1 MRNIREITRYI
12 IPVLVIT
19 AVITASCS
27 GRKSKADNRGII
39 PENVLTEILTD
50 LFLTDGLLTL
60 PKVRHLASDR
70 DSIETHMEVIE
81 KYNYSVNDLNKTLNY
96 YFIKRPKKL
105 VRIYDR
111 VLGRLS
117 EMESRFMKEVSI
129 ERLMMD
135 EIWPGKQSYLLPDP
149 YGTDSAELNLK
160 INATGY
166 YNLTFSIRIYPDDQ
180 AISSGPGLW
189 LYSPDKPDTLQR
201 EDLSALPFIKDGR
214 AHNCSFTLH
223 ITEKTGAY
231 LRGWFVD
238 YKNQNPAAEKHMT
251 VENISL
257 KANRI
262 Q

>member
-1 MRNIREITRYI
+1 MRKIREIIRHI
-12 IPVLVIT
+12 IPVLIITVI
-19 AVITASCS
+19 ITASCS
-27 GRKSKADNRGII
+27 GRKNRPDHKGAI

-60 PKVRHLASDR
+60 PKVRQLASDR

-81 KYNYSVNDLNKTLNY
+81 KYSYSVNDLNKTLNY

-105 VRIYDR
+105 IRIYDR

-180 AISSGPGLW
+180 TISSGTGLW
-189 LYSPDKPDTLQR
+189 LYYPGKPDTLQR

-214 AHNCSFTLH
+214 THNCSITLH
-223 ITEKTGAY
+223 ITETTGAY
-231 LRGWFVD
+231 LRGWFTD
-238 YKNQNPAAEKHMT
+238 HKNQNPAAEKHMT
-251 VENISL
+251 VEKISL
-257 KANRI
+257 KASRI